1 MTKEQKELLTY
12 IHYTLE
18 MNVNDKSKTYE
29 YSIEE
34 AGKVTTLE
42 VNREEHL
49 EEIIRWAL
57 QELEKHFEL
66 IPKLEAEDETTENN
80 RLEKILEVIE
90 GMPKYEWD
98 RIVQEINKAYS
109 HKTVKV
115 ELDSHSCEV
124 IKKSL
129 S

>member
-98 RIVQEINKAYS
+98 RIVQEVNKAYS

-124 IKKSL
+124 IRKSL

>member
-1 MTKEQKELLTY
+1 MTQEQKELLTY

-49 EEIIRWAL
+49 EEIMRWAL

-66 IPKLEAEDETTENN
+66 IPEPEAEDETTEDN

-98 RIVQEINKAYS
+98 RIVQEVNKAYS

-115 ELDSHSCEV
+115 ELDSLSCEV
-124 IKKSL
+124 IRKSL

>member
-1 MTKEQKELLTY
+1 MTQEQKALLTY

-34 AGKVTTLE
+34 AGKATTLE

-49 EEIIRWAL
+49 EEIMRWAL

-66 IPKLEAEDETTENN
+66 IPEPEAEDETTEDN
-80 RLEKILEVIE
+80 RLEKILEVIK

-98 RIVQEINKAYS
+98 RIVQEVNKAYS

-124 IKKSL
+124 IRKSL

>member
-1 MTKEQKELLTY
+1 MTQEQKALLTY

>member
-1 MTKEQKELLTY
+1 MTQEQKALLTY

-29 YSIEE
+29 HSIEE
-34 AGKVTTLE
+34 AEKVTTLE

-49 EEIIRWAL
+49 EEIMRWAL

-66 IPKLEAEDETTENN
+66 IPEPEAEDETTEDN
-80 RLEKILEVIE
+80 RLEKILEVIK

-98 RIVQEINKAYS
+98 RIVQEVNKAYS

-124 IKKSL
+124 IRKSL

>member
-1 MTKEQKELLTY
+1 MTQEQKALLTY

-34 AGKVTTLE
+34 AGKLTTLE
-42 VNREEHL
+42 VDREQHL
-49 EEIIRWAL
+49 EEIMRWAL

-66 IPKLEAEDETTENN
+66 IPEPEAEDETTEDN
-80 RLEKILEVIE
+80 RLEKILEVIK

-98 RIVQEINKAYS
+98 RIVQEVNKAYS

-124 IKKSL
+124 IRKSL

>member
-1 MTKEQKELLTY
+1 MTQEQKELLTY

-29 YSIEE
+29 HSIEE
-34 AGKVTTLE
+34 VGKVTTLE
-42 VNREEHL
+42 VDREEHL
-49 EEIIRWAL
+49 EEIMRWAL

-66 IPKLEAEDETTENN
+66 IPELEAEDETTEDN
-80 RLEKILEVIE
+80 RLEEILEVIE

>member
-80 RLEKILEVIE
+80 RLEQMLEVIE

-124 IKKSL
+124 IRKSL

>member
-1 MTKEQKELLTY
+1 MTQEQKALLTY

-29 YSIEE
+29 HSIEE

-49 EEIIRWAL
+49 EEIMRWAL

-66 IPKLEAEDETTENN
+66 IPEPEAEDETTEDN

-90 GMPKYEWD
+90 GMSKYEWD

-124 IKKSL
+124 IRKSL

>member
-1 MTKEQKELLTY
+1 MTQEQKALLTY

-29 YSIEE
+29 HSIEE

-49 EEIIRWAL
+49 EEIMRWAL

-66 IPKLEAEDETTENN
+66 IPEPEAEDETTEDN
-80 RLEKILEVIE
+80 RLEKILEVIK

-98 RIVQEINKAYS
+98 RIVREVNKAYS

-124 IKKSL
+124 IRKSL

>member
-1 MTKEQKELLTY
+1 MTQEQKELLTY

-29 YSIEE
+29 HSIEE

-42 VNREEHL
+42 VDREEHL
-49 EEIIRWAL
+49 EEIMRWAL

-66 IPKLEAEDETTENN
+66 IPEPEAEDETTEDN

-98 RIVQEINKAYS
+98 RIVQEVNKAYS

-124 IKKSL
+124 IRKSL

>member
-1 MTKEQKELLTY
+1 M
-12 IHYTLE
+12 HYGFRF
-18 MNVNDKSKTYE
+18 VFKFQF
-29 YSIEE
+29 EE
-34 AGKVTTLE
+34 AIKAEANRSESTCLFIFNTSLE
-42 VNREEHL
+42 V
-49 EEIIRWAL
+49 IIHERRVGM
-57 QELEKHFEL
+57 
-66 IPKLEAEDETTENN
+66 ENN
-80 RLEKILEVIE
+80 RLEEILEVIE

-98 RIVQEINKAYS
+98 RIVQEVNKAYS

>member
-1 MTKEQKELLTY
+1 MTQEQKALLTY

-29 YSIEE
+29 HSIEE

-42 VNREEHL
+42 VDREEHL
-49 EEIIRWAL
+49 EEIMRWAL

-66 IPKLEAEDETTENN
+66 IPEPEAENETTEDN

-98 RIVQEINKAYS
+98 RIVQEVNKAYS

>member
-66 IPKLEAEDETTENN
+66 IPELEAEDETTEDN

>member
-1 MTKEQKELLTY
+1 MTQEQKALLTY

-29 YSIEE
+29 HSIEE

-49 EEIIRWAL
+49 EEIMRWAL

-66 IPKLEAEDETTENN
+66 IPEPEAEDETTEDN
-80 RLEKILEVIE
+80 RLEKILEVIK

-98 RIVQEINKAYS
+98 RIVQEVNKAYS

-124 IKKSL
+124 IRKSL

>member
-29 YSIEE
+29 HSIEE

-66 IPKLEAEDETTENN
+66 IPELEAEDETTEDN

>member
-80 RLEKILEVIE
+80 RLEKILDVIE

-98 RIVQEINKAYS
+98 RIVQEVNKAYS

>member
-1 MTKEQKELLTY
+1 MTQEQKELLTY

-98 RIVQEINKAYS
+98 RIVQEVNKAYS

-115 ELDSHSCEV
+115 ELDSHSCE
-124 IKKSL
+124 IIRKSL

>member
-80 RLEKILEVIE
+80 RLEKILDVIE

-98 RIVQEINKAYS
+98 RIVQEVNKAYS

-124 IKKSL
+124 IRKSL

>member
-29 YSIEE
+29 HSIEE

-66 IPKLEAEDETTENN
+66 IPELEAEDETTEDN

-98 RIVQEINKAYS
+98 RIVQEVNKAYS

-124 IKKSL
+124 IRKSL

>member
-1 MTKEQKELLTY
+1 MTQEQKELLTY

-98 RIVQEINKAYS
+98 RIVQEVNKAYS

-124 IKKSL
+124 IRKSL

>member
-1 MTKEQKELLTY
+1 MTQEQKVLLTY

-29 YSIEE
+29 HSIEE

-42 VNREEHL
+42 VNREQHL
-49 EEIIRWAL
+49 EEIMRWAL

-66 IPKLEAEDETTENN
+66 IPEPEAEDETTEDN

-98 RIVQEINKAYS
+98 RIVQEVNKAYS

-124 IKKSL
+124 IRKSL